1 MQAAWKAGRRNARAR
16 ANRGAGAR
24 RRARNKKSGWPVW
37 QFEKLEKQ
45 LKEEL
50 ELRRPGRTRG
60 VNVAGFDV
68 QNKSNKRLKRP
79 S

>member
-1 MQAAWKAGRRNARAR
+1 MQGHEPTGGRAR
-16 ANRGAGAR
+16 EGGQEIRSPVGRFGNS
-24 RRARNKKSGWPVW
+24 RN
-37 QFEKLEKQ
+37 EKQ
-45 LKEEL
+45 LKKEL

-60 VNVAGFDV
+60 VNVAGFDA